1 MTETARQVD
10 YVLIGVDGGAT
21 EVKAHAVACDDPDD
35 ARSFELRAEAASRK
49 YERFPGFQPV
59 PLTKQLAQRDGGCTG
74 LSAQEDEQGALWIDA
89 AGEAV
94 AEVVERCGVRRAL
107 VGMGM
112 PGLKTPDGRGICAIN
127 NGPRIPDYL
136 DDLEKDIVAAGVEL
150 ASPVAA
156 LGSDADYCG
165 LGEQYAADGLF
176 RDVVNAYYVGCGTGI
191 ADAMKLHGKLV
202 PFDHAK
208 SWIQKSWQ
216 IVSAL
221 GPTFEK
227 LVSAKSLNRVY
238 ADLIGA
244 TKRPSDEATKRS
256 EPEARARANGGVTKG
271 TLACAS
277 GSEPATMRY
286 PETAAAAGS
295 PAATAWMATAALVL
309 AELVFE
315 RLWTIKNGRADAPHR
330 GDAYAKLDVNHEF
343 RGTLLDRVI
352 IGQRVGEIY
361 GDAAFHDF
369 FGAKADGCLAALIAG
384 SEDTEMCEAYL
395 RYSAGPPS
403 PAQLKPAL
411 VLSSKL
417 RAAPAL
423 GAAVAAVRALG
434 ATNI

>member
-1 MTETARQVD
+1 MTYEDVL
-10 YVLIGVDGGAT
+10 LIGVDGGAT
-21 EVKAHAVACDDPDD
+21 EVKAHAVSCDDLHQPS
-35 ARSFELRAEAASRK
+35 SFELRSESASRV
-49 YERFPGFQPV
+49 YPRVADFAPLPV
-59 PLTKQLAQRDGGCTG
+59 AEQLAQRDAGNIKRMDP
-74 LSAQEDEQGALWIDA
+74 EIEQGRLYVHA
-89 AGEAV
+89 ATEAV
-94 AEVVERCGVRRAL
+94 VDVAQQCASKRVL
-107 VGMGM
+107 VGIGM
-112 PGLKTPDGRGICAIN
+112 PGLKTPDGRGINAIN

-330 GDAYAKLDVNHEF
+330 GDAYAKLDPNHEF